1 MVGALSFGLSRRLW
15 IAPMPVASCAMP
27 HFAPMR
33 PAPRKLTTTEL
44 ARAPHRVRE
53 RAPDRA
59 PESAPDS
66 APDSAP
72 PSSLRNLGPRSD
84 AMLAAIGIRSAGQ
97 LRRAGA
103 VPTWLRLRRA
113 QPGVSLNALYALAGA
128 IDDVHWLTINRER
141 RLALLGEVEARSAAI
156 ASDARPK
163 PPADELLGL
172 RNIGPAMRRDLAL
185 LGIERIAQLA
195 RADADR
201 LYLRLQQRTGTR
213 HDPCVWDTFAAAIH
227 QARGGDALPW
237 WHFTRERKR
246 RMAEGSFLPPWEPP
260 PQSPA
265 PSPGLPPVRP
275 KKKRT

>member
-15 IAPMPVASCAMP
+15 IASMPVAARVVP

-33 PAPRKLTTTEL
+33 STPRKLSTTEPAGAL
-44 ARAPHRVRE
+44 HRVSE
-53 RAPDRA
+53 RAPERA
-59 PESAPDS
+59 PERT
-66 APDSAP
+66 PDSAP

-84 AMLAAIGIRSAGQ
+84 EMLAAIGIRSAGQ

-103 VPTWLRLRRA
+103 VPTWLRLKRA

-128 IDDVHWLTINRER
+128 IDDVHWLTIKRER
-141 RLALLGEVEARSAAI
+141 RLALLGEVEARTAAVP
-156 ASDARPK
+156 SDARMK

-260 PQSPA
+260 PQSPRPA
-265 PSPGLPPVRP
+265 PPGSPPVRP